1 MNIIIEIKIDKEN
14 LLMINKKINI
24 SLLNEI
30 KMEQVLP
37 RFQSPKFLEAQNK
50 YDNVI
55 FGRRIEKFVESM
67 LKSIIPDDIQ
77 EKHKAEALNWLITRF
92 LENTKAI
99 PISDNEKL
107 PVYHLNDFAPETKT
121 FLETFYQIKEQN
133 IANILLK
140 KDINQIQSVQELKAI
155 VQEAKPAYEEYKQR
169 KLLKNPEQG
178 INKIY
183 EDKDWS
189 AFIPE
194 TKAASCFLGK
204 GTSWCTASPTLNFY
218 ERTYHKPEIG
228 SPLIIFINRHE
239 PEKKY
244 QLSFHS
250 EDFANKDNQQI
261 NKAMLMR
268 FCLMIRD
275 RMHDLPEFVRN
286 KAKEKIESASSGKF
300 TENKFSLD
308 ENNMLSF
315 TSRDKNSPF
324 SDDVGVVMIKF
335 YDLDGL
341 YHRDEKDGPAVTY
354 ITTYA
359 FQKTKVETYHTH
371 GVISR
376 MDGPALIRTESMKDD
391 TGNDVWKVS
400 KVIEEYYLDSNRL
413 SKEEWEKQ
421 KNMTPQERD
430 SPFLEENKKIKLRL
444 LKNKGTNE

>member
-1 MNIIIEIKIDKEN
+1 
-14 LLMINKKINI
+14 MINKKINI

-50 YDNVI
+50 YDGVVL
-55 FGRRIEKFVESM
+55 GRRVENIVQ
-67 LKSIIPDDIQ
+67 SILISLIPDDIQ
-77 EKHKAEALNWLITRF
+77 DKHKAESLNWLITKF
-92 LENTKAI
+92 IEKTKTI
-99 PISDNEKL
+99 NIINNEKIKPQVFDFG
-107 PVYHLNDFAPETKT
+107 PVIKAY
-121 FLETFYQIKEQN
+121 LEIFYQIKEQN

-140 KDINQIQSVQELKAI
+140 KDINQIQNVEELKQI
-155 VQEAKPAYEEYKQR
+155 VSDARPAYEEYKQK

-178 INKIY
+178 IKKIY

-189 AFIPE
+189 VFIPE
-194 TKAASCFLGK
+194 TKAAACYLGK

-218 ERTYHKPEIG
+218 EKTYHKPEFG

-244 QLSFHS
+244 QMSFHA
-250 EDFANKDNQQI
+250 EDFANEYNQQI

-275 RMHDLPEFVRN
+275 RMPDLPEFVRN
-286 KAKEKIESASSGKF
+286 KAKEKIESASSDEF
-300 TENKFSLD
+300 TEKKFSLD

-315 TSRDKNSPF
+315 ISLDKKTLF
-324 SDDVGVVMIKF
+324 SDDEKIVMIKF

-354 ITTYA
+354 ITTYT
-359 FQKTKVETYHTH
+359 FQRTKVETYHSH

-376 MDGPALIRTESMKDD
+376 TDGPALIRTESMKDD
-391 TGNDVWKVS
+391 TNNDDWKVS

-421 KNMTPQERD
+421 RNMTPQERD
-430 SPFLEENKKIKLRL
+430 SPFLEERKIIKIKLI
-444 LKNKGTNE
+444 